1 VAETADPTPVD
12 VATTNCA
19 VVGGG
24 PAGVILSYLLARA
37 GVPVRLLESHQD
49 FDRDWRGDT
58 IHPSTLEALD
68 ALGLAEKLHALPHA
82 KLRVMRIKTPDG
94 VRAMADFGRVRT
106 KFPYVM
112 IMPQVRFLDFLAA
125 EAARYPAFTFTFG
138 ANVQRLVEE
147 NGAVAGVRYRDR
159 DGHWHEVRAPL
170 TVAADGRHSKLR
182 SLAGFEPVRSAPP
195 MDVMMTHLPKEPG
208 DAVDEGTIHI
218 GGGQFVV
225 VFDRGESWLV
235 AYAYLKGGF
244 QAIRAAGIGE
254 LARKLGEV
262 LPEWKDRFAKH
273 LTDWKLCPV
282 LNVESSR
289 VPVWHKPGLLLIGD
303 AAHVMSPVGGVGINY
318 AIQDAIETANQ
329 LTDKLK
335 AGKVTDADL
344 AGVQRTREWPAKAI
358 QRVQKAIQDRI
369 VAAGLKDAGFRLPL
383 PARILTG
390 TPGLRWV
397 LPKLLGWGVR
407 PARVKT
413 VGGATK

>member
-1 VAETADPTPVD
+1 MTETADPTLVD
-12 VATTNCA
+12 VVKTNCT

-68 ALGLAEKLHALPHA
+68 ALGLADKLHSLPHA
-82 KLRVMRIKTPDG
+82 KLRVMRIKTPEG
-94 VRAMADFGRVRT
+94 VRALADFGRIRT

-112 IMPQVRFLDFLAA
+112 IMPQSRFLDFLAA
-125 EAARYPAFTFTFG
+125 EAARYPAFTLTLG
-138 ANVQRLVEE
+138 ANVQRLAEE
-147 NGAVAGVRYRDR
+147 SGAVAGVRYRDR
-159 DGHWHEVRAPL
+159 DGLWHEVRAPL

-182 SLAGFEPVRSAPP
+182 SLAGFEPVRAAPP

-208 DAVDEGTIHI
+208 DAVDEGMMHV

-225 VFDRGESWLV
+225 VFDRGDSWLV
-235 AYAYLKGGF
+235 GYVYLKGGF
-244 QAIRAAGIGE
+244 QAIRAAGIDE
-254 LARKLGEV
+254 LARRLGEV
-262 LPEWKDRFAKH
+262 LPEWKDRFARH

-335 AGKVTDADL
+335 AGSVTDADL
-344 AGVQRTREWPAKAI
+344 AAVQRTREWPAKAI

-369 VAAGLKDAGFRLPL
+369 VAAGLKDAEFRLPL
-383 PARILTG
+383 PARVLTG

-397 LPKLLGWGVR
+397 LPRLIGWGVR
-407 PARVKT
+407 PARVKAA
-413 VGGATK
+413 GGSAE